1 MKKIFCFLLIFFL
14 FVTIS
19 GISQQLVRGYSA
31 AFSYGLLRKG
41 EDFNFSFENTLY
53 AANPVS
59 ASAASLYTGLPFDI
73 GLKRHRLVFTP
84 AIDFFTSD
92 YVYTPDKVI
101 PGAGFDTLK
110 LSSFM
115 VIPKLSGA
123 YKYHFYTGSV
133 HYAIGFALNF
143 RLPVY
148 REMKL
153 SNSNKY
159 EMINYDGTVDPS
171 ADAFLDFD
179 DSSVHLALWKSGF
192 HIVPSLLFDVY
203 LTKFLITNF
212 FVQPFV
218 IPSKSIQGVNFG
230 IGVSY
235 MIPSGKDNS
244 SDFLQY
250 YKQK

>member
-1 MKKIFCFLLIFFL
+1 MKKIFGFLLIFFL
-14 FVTIS
+14 FVANIAN
-19 GISQQLVRGYSA
+19 SQQLVRGYSA
-31 AFSYGLLRKG
+31 AFSYGLVKKG
-41 EDFNFSFENTLY
+41 EDFNFRFDNTLY
-53 AANPVS
+53 VANPVS
-59 ASAASLYTGLPFDI
+59 ASAASLYIGLPFDLGI
-73 GLKRHRLVFTP
+73 KRHRLVLTP
-84 AIDFFTSD
+84 AVDLFTSD
-92 YVYTPDKVI
+92 YVYTPNQLI
-101 PGAGFDTLK
+101 SGAGFDTLK

-115 VIPKLSGA
+115 VIPMLSGA
-123 YKYHFYTGSV
+123 YKYHFYTRTV
-133 HYAIGFALNF
+133 HCAIGFSLNF

-153 SNSNKY
+153 SNSQKY
-159 EMINYDGTVDPS
+159 EMIDYDGTVDTS

-192 HIVPSLLFDVY
+192 HIVPSLLFEVY
-203 LTKFLITNF
+203 LTKFLITNI